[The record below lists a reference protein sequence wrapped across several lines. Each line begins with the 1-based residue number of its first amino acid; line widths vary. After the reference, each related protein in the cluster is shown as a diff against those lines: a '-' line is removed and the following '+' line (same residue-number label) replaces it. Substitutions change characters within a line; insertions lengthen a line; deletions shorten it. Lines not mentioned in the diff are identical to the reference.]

1 MKVALLAYVSYFLF
15 SPFYEFRADINLSV
29 AEHAVGIIV
38 GCMPVFPALYRHI
51 STKREARRAAVS
63 KSGPH
68 SDRSW
73 RTAFGTSSYVH
84 RRADHSN
91 SKGSKKG
98 GDPYLLSMD
107 EIEPELENGPRNQ
120 SERDLESG
128 MVGGGMTITTV
139 RGGSDGSSLNEGQKR
154 NTVEGFNGRSD
165 TNALVSVAVQV
176 ESHPRDVKGTMRSS
190 PPAAFVSKQVNF
202 VG

>member
-1 MKVALLAYVSYFLF
+1 
-15 SPFYEFRADINLSV
+15 
-29 AEHAVGIIV
+29 
-38 GCMPVFPALYRHI
+38 MPVFPALYRHI
-51 STKREARRAAVS
+51 TNKREARRAAGS
-63 KSGPH
+63 KSGPY

-73 RTAFGTSSYVH
+73 RTAFGTSSYVQ

-107 EIEPELENGPRNQ
+107 EMEPGLESGPTNQ

-128 MVGGGMTITTV
+128 MVGGGMTTTTV
-139 RGGSDGSSLNEGQKR
+139 RGGSDGSSLIEGQKR
-154 NTVEGFNGRSD
+154 HTVEGFNGRSD

-176 ESHPRDVKGTMRSS
+176 ESHPRDMKGKMRSP
-190 PPAAFVSKQVNF
+190 PPAAFRELGK
-202 VG
+202 